1 MGDFVSLEH
10 SFQKKAATRDLL
22 PATSA
27 VKAKA
32 ATTSRPGPDYDL
44 GPLQMPLYLTEND

>member
-1 MGDFVSLEH
+1 MGDFVGLEQ

-22 PATSA
+22 PAASA

-32 ATTSRPGPDYDL
+32 ATKSRPGPDYNL
-44 GPLQMPLYLTEND
+44 GPL